1 MVKKTYK
8 DYLHCIYVNHNE
20 LDDLIET
27 FKKLKEE
34 GSLPEYLVDRK
45 ECVIYFNA
53 NDYLDR
59 GQMYGND
66 LYKLIDILGCRWE
79 HNVEYKYDIYA
90 NYMSRETLVETFYRN
105 ECIILN
111 QNKRDILLERNN
123 EKILVMNLF
132 MWSVNGKHQKQWVN
146 SNDLKLKYECNN

>member
-1 MVKKTYK
+1 MVKKLYK
-8 DYLHCIYVNHNE
+8 DYLHCIYVHYSE
-20 LDDLIET
+20 LDDLIQK
-27 FKKLKEE
+27 FKELKEE
-34 GSLPEYLVDRK
+34 ESLPEYLVDRK

-53 NDYLDR
+53 NDYADR
-59 GQMYGND
+59 GQMHGND
-66 LYKLIDILGCRWE
+66 LYKLMDILGCRWE

-90 NYMSRETLVETFYRN
+90 NFMIRETMVEVFYRN

-132 MWSVNGKHQKQWVN
+132 MWSTGKQHLLQWVN
-146 SNDLKLKYECNN
+146 SNDLKLKYENR